1 MPEEF
6 PAGFYPSEWVDEELE
21 RVKGMVNQVFPVDS
35 GWREQ
40 SYLIYRVYIDD
51 YTRINEDFDR
61 LYSILYPKGY
71 IPMLREDK
79 RTGAYYVI
87 CAPHT
92 KMIRK
97 SKPWINIVLLIATL
111 ITTTLAGAMLW
122 QNYLYLEGT
131 KLSWISSTCIENGI
145 LFFAL
150 PLLAILGTHEMGH
163 YIASKRCKLY
173 ATLPYFIP
181 VPPIPGT
188 IPIGTFGA
196 FINLKEPLR
205 NKDQLAIIGAAGP
218 IAGFLVA
225 IPVAILGIYFTYHF
239 HVIIP
244 PSMRSHSIV
253 LVPPLFLMLL
263 VRVLPFHISQYAA
276 AHPTFFAGW
285 IGIFLTGLNLM
296 PIGQLDGGHVARAL
310 FGDKQRLVA
319 ILFVIFLA
327 LFIIFY
333 PSWIFFLLIVF
344 FLGGFTHPP
353 PLNDL
358 TKLGKKAK
366 IVAIIAIILFIL
378 TFVPLPM
385 VPAKALPFR

>member
-1 MPEEF
+1 M
-6 PAGFYPSEWVDEELE
+6 
-21 RVKGMVNQVFPVDS
+21 NQVFPVDS

-40 SYLIYRVYIDD
+40 SYLIYRIYIDN
-51 YTRINEDFDR
+51 YEMINEDFER
-61 LYSILYPKGY
+61 LYSLLSSQGY
-71 IPMLREDK
+71 VPMLREDK

-92 KMIRK
+92 KVVRK
-97 SKPWINIVLLIATL
+97 SRPWVNLVLLIATL
-111 ITTTLAGAMLW
+111 ITTTIAGAMLW
-122 QNYLYLEGT
+122 QNYLDLRGIEV
-131 KLSWISSTCIENGI
+131 SWQSITCIKNGI
-145 LFFAL
+145 LFFAI

-163 YIASKRCKLY
+163 YLASRKCNLY

-181 VPPIPGT
+181 VPPFPGT

-196 FINLKEPLR
+196 FINLKEPIR
-205 NKDQLAIIGAAGP
+205 NKDQLAIVGAAGP

-225 IPVAILGIYFTYHF
+225 IPVAILGIYLTYHF
-239 HVIIP
+239 HVVIP
-244 PSMRSHSIV
+244 PSLRAQSIV
-253 LVPPLFLMLL
+253 LIPPLFLMFL
-263 VRVLPFHISQYAA
+263 VRVLPFHLPSNVA

-285 IGIFLTGLNLM
+285 IGLFLTGINLM

-327 LFIIFY
+327 IFIILY
-333 PSWIFFLLIVF
+333 PPWIFFLLIVF

-353 PLNDL
+353 PLNDI

-366 IVAIIAIILFIL
+366 IVAIIAVILFIL
-378 TFVPLPM
+378 TFIPLPM
-385 VPAKALPFR
+385 APAKALPP